1 MKLTKEDAL
10 IVVDVQNDFCPGG
23 ALAVPGGD
31 RVAAALTRVA
41 KAFHEQGAR
50 VFATRDWHPP
60 NHSSFKAQGGP
71 WPAHCVQGTEGAE
84 FHRNLRLPED
94 TVIIHKGSDPAVDAY
109 SGFLDSALDE
119 RLKQAG
125 VRRVFVG
132 GLATDYCVLHTV
144 LDALKNGY
152 ETCLLTDAIGAVNVS
167 PGDGDRAIRRMR
179 ENGAKV
185 TTAAEVLEM

>member
-1 MKLTKEDAL
+1 MQLTKEDAL

-31 RVAAALTRVA
+31 RVAAALTQVA

-50 VFATRDWHPP
+50 VFATQDWHAP
-60 NHSSFKAQGGP
+60 NHSSFKEQGGP
-71 WPAHCVQGTEGAE
+71 WPAHCGQGTEGAE
-84 FHRNLRLPED
+84 SHRNLQLPED
-94 TVIIHKGSDPAVDAY
+94 TVIIHKGSDPEVDAY

-132 GLATDYCVLHTV
+132 GL
-144 LDALKNGY
+144 
-152 ETCLLTDAIGAVNVS
+152 GAVGTPRGEVHHA
-167 PGDGDRAIRRMR
+167 P
-179 ENGAKV
+179 
-185 TTAAEVLEM
+185 AAGSVHHP